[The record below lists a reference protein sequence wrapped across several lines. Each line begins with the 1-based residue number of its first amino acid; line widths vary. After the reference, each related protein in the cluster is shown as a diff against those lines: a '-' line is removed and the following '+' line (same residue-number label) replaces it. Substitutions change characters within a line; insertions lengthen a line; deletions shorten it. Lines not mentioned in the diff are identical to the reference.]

1 MKWNT
6 IVALL
11 QSWKFQWILKLQ
23 KKIFMYKTE
32 LDSVLSPV
40 IINKVFHLVHMNVW
54 WDI

>member
-1 MKWNT
+1 MEYNCRFIAVLEISVDIKT
-6 IVALL
+6 A
-11 QSWKFQWILKLQ
+11 